1 MKLNITHTTKYTYD
15 APVSY
20 GLQHVRLTPVISKH
34 QSVTDWSVQIV
45 GGVQELSYEDQYQN
59 QTLLVLADQ
68 GTTEVSVTVSS
79 VVETHTGDGVFGK
92 IYGMAPLWHF
102 AQSTP
107 RTEAGKGIKKPS
119 KVIVGKTNILDAQHD
134 LSKAI
139 IAAVPYGNADTFAGT
154 TAEEALAA
162 GGGVCQDHA
171 QIFVSTARL
180 AGIPAR
186 YVSGT

>member
-1 MKLNITHTTKYTYD
+1 
-15 APVSY
+15 
-20 GLQHVRLTPVISKH
+20 
-34 QSVTDWSVQIV
+34 
-45 GGVQELSYEDQYQN
+45 
-59 QTLLVLADQ
+59 
-68 GTTEVSVTVSS
+68 
-79 VVETHTGDGVFGK
+79 
-92 IYGMAPLWHF
+92 MAPLWHF